1 MPDLVMHYY
10 FADRLLEQLEKD
22 ARKSIG
28 DKDLYYFASA
38 GPDPFFFYKYYRF
51 KQNAEVAKIGHYM
64 HRNKVYEF
72 FKTLTELT
80 KKDEQNRR
88 LLFSYLCG
96 YIAHHSLDSLVHPY
110 VFHKTGEYIKTKPE
124 TIIYRGLHTKLE
136 RAMDC
141 YIIRNYFRQ
150 DPSKFNIVC
159 EVLNLNKIPEQLKDS
174 FDKLYEEI
182 DVKDGY
188 NLVNE
193 SVKWQRKFYNFI
205 YDPYGFKHSIFS
217 MLDSDRMPVALSYIS
232 YYKKDIFDRDILNLE
247 KKSWINP
254 SDETIVSDKSVLEL
268 FDEALVK
275 AADIILKVYEYIFL
289 DKEIDIEEVLPKV
302 SYLNGLSLDKAEMKY
317 FNNIFA

>member
-1 MPDLVMHYY
+1 M
-10 FADRLLEQLEKD
+10 
-22 ARKSIG
+22 
-28 DKDLYYFASA
+28 
-38 GPDPFFFYKYYRF
+38 
-51 KQNAEVAKIGHYM
+51 
-64 HRNKVYEF
+64 
-72 FKTLTELT
+72 
-80 KKDEQNRR
+80 
-88 LLFSYLCG
+88 
-96 YIAHHSLDSLVHPY
+96 
-110 VFHKTGEYIKTKPE
+110 
-124 TIIYRGLHTKLE
+124 
-136 RAMDC
+136 
-141 YIIRNYFRQ
+141 
-150 DPSKFNIVC
+150 
-159 EVLNLNKIPEQLKDS
+159 
-174 FDKLYEEI
+174 
-182 DVKDGY
+182 
-188 NLVNE
+188 NE